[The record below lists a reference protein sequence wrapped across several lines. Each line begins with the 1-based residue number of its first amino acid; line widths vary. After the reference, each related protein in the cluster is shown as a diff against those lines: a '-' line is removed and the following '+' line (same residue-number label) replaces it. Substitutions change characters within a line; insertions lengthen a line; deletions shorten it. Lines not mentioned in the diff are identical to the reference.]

1 MRARGKIGDNKVS
14 NFGKNLPHLNSILNG
29 DCVEIMRSIP
39 DESIDVI
46 FADPPYNLQ
55 LNKTLLRPD
64 ASVVDAVD
72 DDWDKFSDFS
82 SYDKF
87 TKEWLAEAKRILK
100 PNGTIWVIGSY
111 HNIFRVGTILQDL
124 DFWLLNDIIWL
135 KSNPMPN
142 FKGTRFTN
150 AHETL
155 IWCSKS
161 KDAKYKF
168 NYEAMKMF
176 NDGTQMRSDW
186 NIPICSGNERL
197 RDANGDKVHSTQ
209 KPLAL
214 LYRVILSSTNVGDVI
229 LDPFFGS
236 GTTGAAAKLLGRNFI
251 GIERDKSYIAE
262 AEKRIDAVK
271 PASDLLP
278 LQMTTKKHLM
288 KIPFGALLEHGLL
301 KPGDKLFDNKGKFE
315 TVVLSD
321 GSLAYKNEIGSIHQI
336 GAKVQNLPSCNG
348 WLFWHYENGKPI
360 DILRNKLRDAVKA
373 AEDINSDE

>member
-1 MRARGKIGDNKVS
+1 MS

-39 DESIDVI
+39 DESMDVI